1 MNDHTHSDSIGFA
14 ELIPDLGVFIASLF
28 AQQGLMKLRS
38 GAATPG
44 GYQQIAKTL
53 TEQFM
58 PDKTGKG
65 IEDEIIF
72 NEMTMFFT
80 PPEKAKLFAL
90 LDAISKDEKRFLINT
105 LAHWAAKY
113 QKENKKSQKG
123 PDGKDTVTG
132 SAFMEP
138 LTVDNPAVKFLRAIL
153 DDAETPRSIETLV
166 DELRKSG
173 MIQKSTRDKFIQK
186 WKNYQERSGLTTEQF
201 VVVLGNQFLEHHVLK
216 KATVGPLGL
225 CFAYAIGKGD
235 LVQLGGI
242 APIKALWSKAFGRDK
257 RNTKE

>member
-1 MNDHTHSDSIGFA
+1 MNDHTHTDSIGFA

-28 AQQGLMKLRS
+28 AQQGLMKLRT
-38 GAATPG
+38 GAATPN
-44 GYQQIAKTL
+44 GYQQIAKSL

-58 PDKTGKG
+58 PEKTGKG

-72 NEMTMFFT
+72 NEMLMFFT
-80 PPEKAKLFAL
+80 PPEKAKLFEL
-90 LDAISKDEKRFLINT
+90 LSTVSKDEKSFFINAI
-105 LAHWAAKY
+105 AHWAAKY

-123 PDGKDTVTG
+123 PDGKETVTG
-132 SAFMEP
+132 AAFMEP
-138 LTVDNPAVKFLRAIL
+138 LTVDNPAVKFLHSL
-153 DDAETPRSIETLV
+153 LEEPETPRSIETLV

-173 MIQKSTRDKFIQK
+173 MIQKSTRDKFLQK
-186 WKNYQERSGLTTEQF
+186 WKSYQERSGFTAEQF

-235 LVQLGGI
+235 VVQLAGMQ
-242 APIKALWSKAFGRDK
+242 PIKALWSKAFGRDK
-257 RNTKE
+257 RKTKE